1 VIEGYAY
8 QTVKPIHIS
17 FYTPIAWLYQLEKK
31 YLRYYFLLTL
41 ESYLRSRTCK
51 KPKEKEIKN

>member
-1 VIEGYAY
+1 MPVSIR
-8 QTVKPIHIS
+8 
-17 FYTPIAWLYQLEKK
+17 KK
-31 YLRYYFLLTL
+31 NLRYNFLLTL